1 MFYIFSKKLSVFHT
15 TIFLCGPYFCIVKN
29 QNVVDMGTL
38 ENSVQLIG
46 RPGSDPEIKTV
57 ANRKMARFSLATN
70 DYSYNENHELEQTTS
85 WHNIVAWGKIA
96 DQAEKLIKKGKRIAL
111 EGRLR
116 TRIYEKDGKKN
127 YFTEITMNEFIM
139 IDRTSNDDQAD

>member
-1 MFYIFSKKLSVFHT
+1 
-15 TIFLCGPYFCIVKN
+15 
-29 QNVVDMGTL
+29 MGTL

-46 RPGSDPEIKTV
+46 RPGSDPEV
-57 ANRKMARFSLATN
+57 RMLGNRKIVRFSLATK
-70 DYSYNENHELEQTTS
+70 DYSYNENHELETTTS

-96 DQAEKLIKKGKRIAL
+96 EQAEKLIKKGKRIAL

-127 YFTEITMNEFIM
+127 YFTEITMNEFVM
-139 IDRTSNDDQAD
+139 IDRSSNDEQTES

>member
-1 MFYIFSKKLSVFHT
+1 
-15 TIFLCGPYFCIVKN
+15 
-29 QNVVDMGTL
+29 MGTL

-46 RPGSDPEIKTV
+46 RPGADPEIKTV
-57 ANRKMARFSLATN
+57 ANRKFVRFSLATN
-70 DYSYNENHELEQTTS
+70 DYYYNENHELEQSTS

-96 DQAEKLIKKGKRIAL
+96 DQAEKFIKKGKRIAL

-127 YFTEITMNEFIM
+127 YFTEITMNEFLM
-139 IDRTSNDDQAD
+139 IDRTSNDEQTDS

>member
-1 MFYIFSKKLSVFHT
+1 MEYINSIELQGRVG
-15 TIFLCGPYFCIVKN
+15 TIRT
-29 QNVVDMGTL
+29 NVVGET
-38 ENSVQLIG
+38 
-46 RPGSDPEIKTV
+46 KV
-57 ANRKMARFSLATN
+57 ANFSLATEYLYKTR
-70 DYSYNENHELEQTTS
+70 DGAAISETT

>member
-1 MFYIFSKKLSVFHT
+1 
-15 TIFLCGPYFCIVKN
+15 
-29 QNVVDMGTL
+29 MGTL

-46 RPGSDPEIKTV
+46 RPGSDPEV
-57 ANRKMARFSLATN
+57 RMLGNRKIVRFSLATK
-70 DYSYNENHELEQTTS
+70 DYSYNENHELETTTS

-96 DQAEKLIKKGKRIAL
+96 EQAEKLIKKGKRIAL

-127 YFTEITMNEFIM
+127 YFTEITMNEFVL
-139 IDRTSNDDQAD
+139 IDRSSNDEQTES

>member
-1 MFYIFSKKLSVFHT
+1 
-15 TIFLCGPYFCIVKN
+15 
-29 QNVVDMGTL
+29 MGTL

-46 RPGSDPEIKTV
+46 RTGADPEIKTV
-57 ANRKMARFSLATN
+57 ANRKFVRFSLATN
-70 DYSYNENHELEQTTS
+70 DYYYNENHELEQSTS

-96 DQAEKLIKKGKRIAL
+96 DQAEKFIKKGKRIAL

-127 YFTEITMNEFIM
+127 YFTEITMNEFLM
-139 IDRTSNDDQAD
+139 IDRTSNDEQTDS

>member
-1 MFYIFSKKLSVFHT
+1 
-15 TIFLCGPYFCIVKN
+15 
-29 QNVVDMGTL
+29 MGSL

-57 ANRKMARFSLATN
+57 ANRKVARFSLATK
-70 DYSYNENHELEQTTS
+70 DYSYNDNHELEPTTS

-96 DQAEKLIKKGKRIAL
+96 EQAEKLIKKGKRIAL

-116 TRIYEKDGKKN
+116 TRVYEKDGKKN
-127 YFTEITMNEFIM
+127 YFTEITVNEFMM
-139 IDRTSNDDQAD
+139 IDRTSNDDQAES